1 MKKIVLFILLFS
13 PSLRA
18 QTKIKTYFSRPVDT
32 SISSGVNAIWLNQ
45 SIDDTLVAYI
55 NRAKYSIDIAVFGYD
70 QSAGMADIASA
81 VNSAYL
87 SGKVIRWIYNGGSSN
102 SGLSGLNSG
111 IKKLASPTSVNYGIM
126 HNKFVVIDANSSNA
140 NDAIVWTGSCNWN
153 SEQFHSDENNVVIIQ
168 DQALA
173 LAYQTEFNEM
183 WGSTTPTPNSTLSK
197 FGPFKLDNT
206 PHYFTI
212 EGKVVECYFSP
223 SDGTTNHLINLINSA
238 DNDLNFGVY
247 TFTRQDLADT
257 IAYKISHGV
266 RVTGIMDQYSLGFNA
281 NTTLAPIMG
290 NSLKIYSDP
299 NYIYHSKH
307 LIVDACL
314 PNSDPLVEVGSHN
327 WSTAAETKNDENIL
341 IIHDDTIANVFLQA
355 YKASFNR
362 LSGVLTSCT
371 TSGVEE
377 LENSISIYPNPATSI
392 LHLNLNQEKYRSV
405 ELLDLYGSLKY
416 FTTDLLSELN
426 VERLRD
432 GNYIIRITFDDH
444 VEIQKFMVLKNSY

>member
-1 MKKIVLFILLFS
+1 MKKLVLLILLFS
-13 PSLRA
+13 SLAKA
-18 QTKIKTYFSRPVDT
+18 QTKIKAYFSRPVDT

-55 NRAKYSIDIAVFGYD
+55 NRAKYSIDLAVFSYD
-70 QSAGMADIASA
+70 QSPGMANIAAA

-111 IKKLASPTSVNYGIM
+111 IKKLASPTTVNYGIM
-126 HNKFVVIDANSSNA
+126 HNKFVVIDANSS
-140 NDAIVWTGSCNWN
+140 DAADPIVWTGSCNWN
-153 SEQFHSDENNVVIIQ
+153 LEQFYSDENNVVIVQ
-168 DQALA
+168 DRSLA
-173 LAYQTEFNEM
+173 MAYQTEFNEM
-183 WGSTTPTPNSTLSK
+183 WGSSTSIPNATLSK
-197 FGPFKLDNT
+197 FGAFKSDNT
-206 PHYFTI
+206 QHYFNI
-212 EGKVVECYFSP
+212 EGKIVECYFSP

-266 RVTGIMDQYSLGFNA
+266 RTTGIMDQYSLGFNA
-281 NTTLAPIMG
+281 NTTLTPIMG
-290 NSLKIYSDP
+290 NNLKIYSDP

-314 PNSDPLVEVGSHN
+314 PNSDPAVEVGSHN
-327 WSTAAETKNDENIL
+327 WSTSAETKNDENIL

-362 LSGVLTSCT
+362 LLGVLAPCT
-371 TSGVEE
+371 TTDVEE
-377 LENSISIYPNPATSI
+377 LENSFSIYPNPATSVF
-392 LHLNLNQEKYRSV
+392 HLNLNHEKYKSL

-416 FTTDLLSELN
+416 FTTDLLTELS
-426 VERLRD
+426 VENLSG
-432 GNYIIRITFDDH
+432 GNYFIKITYEDR
-444 VEIQKFMVLKNSY
+444 VEIQKFIVIKNVY

>member
-13 PSLRA
+13 TIAKA

-45 SIDDTLVAYI
+45 TIEDTLVAYI
-55 NRAKYSIDIAVFGYD
+55 NRAKFSIDIAVFSYD
-70 QSAGMADIASA
+70 QSSGMADIAAA
-81 VNSAYL
+81 VNNAYL
-87 SGKVIRWIYNGGSSN
+87 SGKVVRWIYNGGSSN

-111 IKKLASPTSVNYGIM
+111 IKKLGSPTSVNYGIM

-153 SEQFHSDENNVVIIQ
+153 AEQFHSDENNVVIIQ
-168 DQALA
+168 DQPLA
-173 LAYQTEFNEM
+173 QAYQTEFNEM
-183 WGSTTPTPNSTLSK
+183 WGSTTSIPNSTLSK
-197 FGPFKLDNT
+197 FGPFKSDNT

-257 IAYKISHGV
+257 IAYKISRGV
-266 RVTGIMDQYSLGFNA
+266 KTTGIMDQYSLGFSA
-281 NTTLAPIMG
+281 NTILAPIMG
-290 NSLKIYSDP
+290 NKLKIYSDP

-314 PNSDPLVEVGSHN
+314 PNSDPAVEVGSHN

-362 LSGVLTSCT
+362 LLGVLTPCSST
-371 TSGVEE
+371 GVEE
-377 LENSISIYPNPATSI
+377 IEKSFSIYPNPSSMI
-392 LHLNLNQEKYRSV
+392 LYLNLNHEKYQSL
-405 ELLDLYGSLKY
+405 ELLDVYGCPKY
-416 FTTDLLSELN
+416 FSTDLLSELN
-426 VERLRD
+426 IERLRD
-432 GNYIIRITFDDH
+432 GNYILKITFSDH
-444 VEIQKFMVLKNSY
+444 VEIQKFIVLKNAY